1 MGMTRNKKFHILNLI
16 LWLPISAMA
25 VSPVTSSVQEIT
37 SFTIDKS
44 KNDLTTYFKSQYLNQ
59 DSEVNKANQFRV
71 QLGLELD
78 KRITDQLSFKLNTSL
93 SLETGNSDS
102 LYDNNEFK
110 PDNSISLKRAEFIWS
125 PLAQVK
131 ITAGALAMKDS
142 NHGLLVGHGT
152 FMGAKESYS
161 FTSDNLEGSIS
172 ALQSIPKNT
181 NYSNRLDEV
190 NEENPSFFLES
201 LNLKYGSAKNNIKST
216 TSHFA
221 YANLSN
227 SVAATSYYLGNS
239 VNLSDR
245 TNGEF
250 LFSYI
255 GYAQKLE
262 AQFEVSSFS
271 INPYG
276 EYIQNTAAPSNNE
289 GRVLGLEVVYSQND
303 QEYTIDFCGFDSDS
317 DSSVAFYN
325 SSLYRNNN
333 KRGNILKLQYEDL
346 RSQLLFE
353 MILINSRLKNS
364 IQLDDKNNEEQIIG
378 LTLRKEYDIF

>member
-1 MGMTRNKKFHILNLI
+1 MTRNKKFHILNLI

-25 VSPVTSSVQEIT
+25 ISPITSTVQEIST
-37 SFTIDKS
+37 FSIDKN

-78 KRITDQLSFKLNTSL
+78 KRITDQISFKLNTSL

-110 PDNSISLKRAEFIWS
+110 PDNSISLKRAEFVWNPSNQI
-125 PLAQVK
+125 Q
-131 ITAGALAMKDS
+131 ITAGALAMRDI

-161 FTSDNLEGSIS
+161 FKSNKIEGSIS

-190 NEENPSFFLES
+190 NEENPSFYLES
-201 LNLKYGSAKNNIKST
+201 LTLKYGSDSNNIKST

-262 AQFEVSSFS
+262 AQLQVNSFS
-271 INPYG
+271 FNPYG

-289 GRVLGLEVVYSQND
+289 GKVIGLEVIYSQND
-303 QEYTIDFCGFDSDS
+303 KEYTMDFSAFDSDA

-333 KRGNILKLQYEDL
+333 KTGNVLKLSYEDL
-346 RSQLLFE
+346 KSQTFLG
-353 MILINSRLKNS
+353 MILINSQLKNN
-364 IQLDDKNNEEQIIG
+364 ILIDDKNNSEQIIG